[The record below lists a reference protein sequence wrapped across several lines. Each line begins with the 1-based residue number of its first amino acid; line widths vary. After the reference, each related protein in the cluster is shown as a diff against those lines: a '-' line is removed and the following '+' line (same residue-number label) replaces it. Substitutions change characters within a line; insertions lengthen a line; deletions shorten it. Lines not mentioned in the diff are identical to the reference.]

1 MGLINIAEDM
11 VFFLKNFLAATG
23 GYVLGTESYSFTK
36 AEGIYICIQSQFFHS
51 VVVMLK
57 YL

>member
-11 VFFLKNFLAATG
+11 VFFFFFLTATG

-36 AEGIYICIQSQFFHS
+36 AEGICICIQSQFFHS